1 MKPADRPSLRARARQ
16 GSWKAWL
23 YLLPAL
29 LILGAFQVYP
39 VLKSFLMGFYTR
51 FDYLTDTVY
60 EWGLD
65 NFVNLFHDADFILA
79 IRNTCV
85 LVLVAAPLS
94 ILIALLFAVLL
105 NSNIRLRK
113 FFQSVY
119 FLPFVTSMVAVSV
132 VWAWMLNKDFGLVNS
147 LLRLLGISKVAWLT
161 NPRMTLPILVVLAI
175 WKGLGYRVI
184 LFLAGLQGIDPRYY
198 AAARMDGARSFQ
210 RFLHVTIPM
219 LKPTLVFL
227 SITTVIDVF
236 KTFDEVYVMYANEPG
251 PLKSGL
257 TIVFYIFTKFYRHW
271 EFASAA
277 AAAFVLFLII
287 FAVTLLQF
295 FLTNRRR
302 KEAAE

>member
-132 VWAWMLNKDFGLVNS
+132 VWAWMLCS
-147 LLRLLGISKVAWLT
+147 SRCSSIPISAC
-161 NPRMTLPILVVLAI
+161 
-175 WKGLGYRVI
+175 GS
-184 LFLAGLQGIDPRYY
+184 
-198 AAARMDGARSFQ
+198 SF
-210 RFLHVTIPM
+210 RASIFSP
-219 LKPTLVFL
+219 L
-227 SITTVIDVF
+227 SPLWWPSQW
-236 KTFDEVYVMYANEPG
+236 YGPG
-251 PLKSGL
+251 CS
-257 TIVFYIFTKFYRHW
+257 TRT
-271 EFASAA
+271 SA
-277 AAAFVLFLII
+277 
-287 FAVTLLQF
+287 
-295 FLTNRRR
+295 
-302 KEAAE
+302 